1 MRKSITTRYFYATA
15 LLLIASTALM
25 GFIQMY
31 LSMVFFRAQ
40 SDADLLLTVDNTI
53 QILQE
58 VYGTTPDY
66 DIAADGTRLEQQY
79 FCGRCVRQNCVGKHA
94 GQRGIY

>member
-40 SDADLLLTVDNTI
+40 SDAGLLLTVDNTI
-53 QILQE
+53 QFYRRFTAQPP
-58 VYGTTPDY
+58 TTTLP
-66 DIAADGTRLEQQY
+66 TT
-79 FCGRCVRQNCVGKHA
+79 
-94 GQRGIY
+94 